1 MSVKEVL
8 VVSGLELVRQ
18 RIEGDHLKFNCF
30 VSLNFFRSLNLLYT
44 IKITQ
49 ILLYL
54 GTMFFFLK
62 LKMKFLKFNILFS
75 KYHDVKNGF
84 SKISQKYANTFAK
97 ESI

>member
-1 MSVKEVL
+1 
-8 VVSGLELVRQ
+8 
-18 RIEGDHLKFNCF
+18 
-30 VSLNFFRSLNLLYT
+30 
-44 IKITQ
+44 
-49 ILLYL
+49 
-54 GTMFFFLK
+54 MFFFLK